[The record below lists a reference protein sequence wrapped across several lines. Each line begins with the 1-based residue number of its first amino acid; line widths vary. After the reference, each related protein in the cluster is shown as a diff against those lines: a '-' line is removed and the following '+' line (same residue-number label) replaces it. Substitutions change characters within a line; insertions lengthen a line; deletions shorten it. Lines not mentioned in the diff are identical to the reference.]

1 VGALQ
6 SAPGVGGSGRV
17 RSRSICLGLKLIA
30 FRQGRQPRDAAAAGE
45 EQLGKFSAWRLYLS
59 RRYTF
64 GDFESLAYSFAAGA
78 PSPTHVWI
86 VATMP
91 APAAQKLGV
100 EQLFRPCTATSAKS
114 VTSRAAKNS
123 ALACG
128 GTAGGRREEACL
140 VQWCALSLHGTQRH
154 QTASDH
160 IYIYI
165 LRVIDFF

>member
-1 VGALQ
+1 M
-6 SAPGVGGSGRV
+6 
-17 RSRSICLGLKLIA
+17 
-30 FRQGRQPRDAAAAGE
+30 
-45 EQLGKFSAWRLYLS
+45 
-59 RRYTF
+59 
-64 GDFESLAYSFAAGA
+64 
-78 PSPTHVWI
+78 HVWV
-86 VATMP
+86 VATTP

-100 EQLFRPCTATSAKS
+100 EQLFMPCTVTSAKS

-165 LRVIDFF
+165 Y